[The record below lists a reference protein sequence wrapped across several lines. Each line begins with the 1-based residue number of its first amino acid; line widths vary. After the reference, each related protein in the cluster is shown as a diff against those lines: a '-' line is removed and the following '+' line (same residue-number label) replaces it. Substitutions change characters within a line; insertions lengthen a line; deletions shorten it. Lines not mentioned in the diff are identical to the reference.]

1 MILRICA
8 VTGGVMHFQHLLS
21 VMCSELLLIL
31 SQEKI
36 KTRRGHNLVV
46 VRYIVRERGALKLHN
61 WMRSLWI
68 CPGRE
73 EKGLEDHQA
82 LGLMV
87 GEHETCLGFGSP
99 FLFFKCTLI
108 ETATAWCQDVC
119 DGVGSSDLWGHRLYS
134 TMASSW
140 KMKICPLYWLYFF

>member
-36 KTRRGHNLVV
+36 KTTRGHNLVV
-46 VRYIVRERGALKLHN
+46 VRYIVRRERGALKVHN
-61 WMRSLWI
+61 WMRSLRI

-87 GEHETCLGFGSP
+87 GEHGT
-99 FLFFKCTLI
+99 
-108 ETATAWCQDVC
+108 
-119 DGVGSSDLWGHRLYS
+119 
-134 TMASSW
+134 
-140 KMKICPLYWLYFF
+140 

>member
-36 KTRRGHNLVV
+36 KTTRGHNLVV
-46 VRYIVRERGALKLHN
+46 VRYIVRRERGALKLHN
-61 WMRSLWI
+61 WMRSLRI

-87 GEHETCLGFGSP
+87 GEHGT
-99 FLFFKCTLI
+99 
-108 ETATAWCQDVC
+108 
-119 DGVGSSDLWGHRLYS
+119 
-134 TMASSW
+134 
-140 KMKICPLYWLYFF
+140 